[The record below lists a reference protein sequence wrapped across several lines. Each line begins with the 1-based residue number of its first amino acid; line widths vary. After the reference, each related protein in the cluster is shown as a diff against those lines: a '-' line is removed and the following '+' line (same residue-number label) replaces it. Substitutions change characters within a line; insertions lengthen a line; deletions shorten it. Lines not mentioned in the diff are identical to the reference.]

1 MNDDDHAMMNGPR
14 IAQSLPEEY
23 MKALIKATSNTPPL
37 FRVEYRSEGLKF
49 TRTET
54 MDLFIWMIVNP
65 TTGEVDCCNGR
76 LYEEDRFSLGE
87 GYEWRKFRLVP
98 ESESPKP

>member
-37 FRVEYRSEGLKF
+37 FRADWKFENGMRSRVKSK
-49 TRTET
+49 
-54 MDLFIWMIVNP
+54 DLFVWAVVH
-65 TTGEVDCCNGR
+65 TESGEVDMTD
-76 LYEEDRFSLGE
+76 LTKWEDGQYSLGE